1 MHSTTNSLS
10 PPVTEALTTG
20 IGLKRSCLL
29 SVFALVALTLLA
41 YGPNL
46 IKAEKVWDD
55 EALLANPLLIDPA
68 GIVKIW
74 LHPRSN
80 LFEEH
85 YWPVTYTVGWLLG
98 MTGALRPGAVQ
109 LLNVVLHCLS
119 AVILWSTTQRFSPKA
134 QWGAY
139 LFALHP
145 VQVESVAWAIELKNT
160 LSPPKRTMKFYQ

>member
-98 MTGALRPGAVQ
+98 MTGA
-109 LLNVVLHCLS
+109 
-119 AVILWSTTQRFSPKA
+119 
-134 QWGAY
+134 
-139 LFALHP
+139 
-145 VQVESVAWAIELKNT
+145 
-160 LSPPKRTMKFYQ
+160 